1 MMVDRIVGILLR
13 FYVLVLLGLVF
24 APIIVSFIFSFS
36 PDRFPSLPLSGFSL
50 QWYEAVWSDP
60 DVHRAARRTLLIGS
74 CVSILATVIGF
85 GAAYTDYRY
94 KFLGKSVYL
103 TLGFM
108 PPLVP
113 ILILGMAMLFFMSQ
127 VGLSGGLHSIVISHT
142 VLCIPFAMAV
152 IRLRLSQ
159 MDPSLEA
166 AAWNL
171 GASRWQTMAFVVL
184 PFTLPA
190 IFAALFV
197 TAAVSFD
204 EFAIAW
210 FISGLEETLPVRVL
224 NFVQG
229 QASPRINAIGSFTF
243 TVSIVLVA
251 LAQILLFSRA
261 GSRTVGK
268 AKSEPR

>member
-1 MMVDRIVGILLR
+1 MDRTIAILLR
-13 FYVLVLLGLVF
+13 TYTAAILLLVF

-36 PDRFPSLPLSGFSL
+36 VDRFPTLPPSGYSL
-50 QWYEAVWSDP
+50 QWYQAIWSDIE
-60 DVHRAARRTLLIGS
+60 VKAAAQRTLIAGLVTS
-74 CVSILATVIGF
+74 VLATLIGF

-94 KFLGKSVYL
+94 DFFGKRLYL
-103 TLGFM
+103 AMGFM

-113 ILILGMAMLFFMSQ
+113 ILILGLAMLFFLAQ
-127 VGLSGGLHSIVISHT
+127 VNLSGGLHSVIIAHT
-142 VLCIPFAMAV
+142 VLCIPFATAV

-159 MDPSLEA
+159 MDASLEA
-166 AAWNL
+166 ASWNL
-171 GASRWQTMAFVVL
+171 GATQWQAMRHVIV
-184 PFTLPA
+184 PFCLPA

-210 FISGLEETLPVRVL
+210 FVSGLQETLPVRVL

-243 TVSIVLVA
+243 TISIVLVVI
-251 LAQILLFSRA
+251 AQLLLLRDGSGRTSRKEQ
-261 GSRTVGK
+261 G
-268 AKSEPR
+268 

>member
-1 MMVDRIVGILLR
+1 MKDRLTTLALR
-13 FYVLVLLGLVF
+13 VYVVFIFCLIF
-24 APIIVSFIFSFS
+24 APIVVSFVFSFS
-36 PDRFPSLPLSGFSL
+36 ADRFPSLPLSGVSL

-60 DVHRAARRTLLIGS
+60 DVHAAARRTVIAGS
-74 CVSILATVIGF
+74 IVSLLATVIGF

-94 KFLGKSVYL
+94 KFFGKSFYL
-103 TLGFM
+103 ALGFL

-113 ILILGMAMLFFMSQ
+113 ILILGLAMLFFMAQ
-127 VGLSGGLHSIVISHT
+127 VGLSGGLHSIIISHT

-159 MDPSLEA
+159 MDPALEA

-171 GASRWQTMAFVVL
+171 GASEWRGMVSVII

-190 IFAALFV
+190 IFAALFI
-197 TAAVSFD
+197 TAAISFD
-204 EFAIAW
+204 EFAIVW
-210 FISGLEETLPVRVL
+210 FVSGLEETLPVRVL

-243 TVSIVLVA
+243 SISMVLVV
-251 LAQILLFSRA
+251 LAQILLLTRSGRFGARPLE
-261 GSRTVGK
+261 SRT
-268 AKSEPR
+268 

>member
-1 MMVDRIVGILLR
+1 MSADRIIGVLLR
-13 FYVLVLLGLVF
+13 LYIVLILGLVF
-24 APIIVSFIFSFS
+24 APILVSFIFSFS
-36 PDRFPSLPLSGFSL
+36 ADRFPTLPLSAFSL
-50 QWYEAVWSDP
+50 QWYEAVWTDP
-60 DVHRAARRTLLIGS
+60 DVHRAVRRTLLTG
-74 CVSILATVIGF
+74 VSVSLLATFIGF
-85 GAAYTDYRY
+85 GAAYADYRY
-94 KFLGKSVYL
+94 RFPGKSVYL
-103 TLGFM
+103 ALGFM

-113 ILILGMAMLFFMSQ
+113 IVILGMAMLFFLAQIGMF
-127 VGLSGGLHSIVISHT
+127 GGLRSVIVSHT

-159 MDPSLEA
+159 MDPALEA

-171 GASRWQTMAFVVL
+171 GASQWQTMLFVVV

-210 FISGLEETLPVRVL
+210 FVSGLEETLPVRVL

-251 LAQILLFSRA
+251 LAQVLLLMRA
-261 GSRTVGK
+261 GGSRIGK
-268 AKSEPR
+268 PGGGL

>member
-1 MMVDRIVGILLR
+1 MNHDRIIGLFLR
-13 FYVLVLLGLVF
+13 LYVVIIFGLIF
-24 APIIVSFIFSFS
+24 APIVVSFIFSFS
-36 PDRFPSLPLSGFSL
+36 ADRFPSLPLSAFSL
-50 QWYEAVWSDP
+50 QWYEAVWNDP
-60 DVHRAARRTLLIGS
+60 QVLAAARRTVIVGII
-74 CVSILATVIGF
+74 VSVLATAIGF

-94 KFLGKSVYL
+94 SFRFKPLYVA
-103 TLGFM
+103 LGFM

-113 ILILGMAMLFFMSQ
+113 ILILGLAMLFYLAQ
-127 VGLSGGLHSIVISHT
+127 LGLSGHLYSIVIGHT

-152 IRLRLSQ
+152 IRLRLAQ
-159 MDPSLEA
+159 MDPALEA

-171 GASRWQTMAFVVL
+171 GASEWRAMMSVVV

-197 TAAVSFD
+197 TAALSFD
-204 EFAIAW
+204 EFAIVW

-243 TVSIVLVA
+243 TVSIVLVV
-251 LAQILLFSRA
+251 LAQILVLT
-261 GSRTVGK
+261 RTGRPRGRIMGGGK
-268 AKSEPR
+268 